1 VTAETVLW
9 IPFLALIIFTPVQL
23 AFCGLA
29 MIGARAAADG
39 AARDTAA
46 YGATVADGQQSAND
60 RLHNIAGHLVGG
72 ANVTVQR
79 DATTATVTVSG
90 TARFLLPIP
99 IHATAQAPVERFT
112 VPGNTP

>member
-1 VTAETVLW
+1 MTAETVLW
-9 IPFLALIIFTPVQL
+9 IPFLALIILAPIQL
-23 AFCGLA
+23 AFCGVALV
-29 MIGARAAADG
+29 GARAAADG

-46 YGATVADGQQSAND
+46 YGATAQDGQNSAND

-72 ANVTVQR
+72 ANVTVRR

-99 IHATAQAPVERFT
+99 VHWTAQVPVERFT